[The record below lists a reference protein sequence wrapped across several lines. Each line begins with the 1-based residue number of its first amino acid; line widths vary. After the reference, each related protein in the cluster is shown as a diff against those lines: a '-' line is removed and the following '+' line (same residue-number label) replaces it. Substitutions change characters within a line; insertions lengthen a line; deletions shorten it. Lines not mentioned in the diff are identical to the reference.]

1 MNYSWSAKSPDVKKA
16 QFLSSELKISHF
28 LSKLLINRNID
39 SYEEAHQFLHP
50 YLEKNDGSL
59 NLPDPFL
66 LKGMEEG
73 VLRIIR
79 AIESS
84 ENIAVYGDFDCDGIT
99 STAILYSFLK
109 RIGANVVSYN
119 PERLEEGYGI
129 NFNSIKS
136 LAFKG
141 VTLIISTDCGIS
153 ENQVVSESKKIKLVA
168 NDNVEIVNVDFVIT
182 DHHSVPEVTPDAVSI
197 INPKQPGCAYPFKE
211 ICAVGVVFNLMMG
224 IRKRLREREYFNGS
238 IGEPNLKRDLDLVAI
253 GTIADSMPL
262 LGVNRILV
270 YNGLKEIPITDK
282 KGLLSLL
289 RNSGK
294 KVSKKEYSVRD
305 VSFQIAPKINAA
317 GRVGRA
323 SDAVRLLVE
332 DDQNKIDSLS
342 AILARNNTDRQKKQ
356 EEVLKEAMKMA
367 QDITKD
373 NPNKH
378 SLVLSSKN
386 WHSGVIGIVASKI
399 SEEFGRPSVIISIDK
414 DGLGKGSL
422 RTKNGINLYNVL
434 KGCESHLIQYGGHSG
449 AAGITINST
458 ELDNFDNQFED
469 SIKNYDYE
477 SNSTVDAD
485 LEIKFDEIQLS
496 LVDDLKRMEPFGR
509 GNPSPVFMTRE
520 ATVKSIKE
528 FQGKKGHKHLE
539 IIIEQ
544 QGTKQRGVWFD
555 FKSHVSIGDRIDV
568 IYKIQRDTY
577 NSDYGMVL
585 IIDDLKPT

>member
-224 IRKRLREREYFNGS
+224 IRRRLREREYFNGS

-270 YNGLKEIPITDK
+270 YNGLKEIPITEK

-539 IIIEQ
+539 IIMEQ

>member
-141 VTLIISTDCGIS
+141 VTLIVSTDCGIS

-270 YNGLKEIPITDK
+270 YNGLKEIPITEK

>member
-270 YNGLKEIPITDK
+270 YNGLKEIPITEK

>member
-1 MNYSWSAKSPDVKKA
+1 MNYSWSAKSPDVEKA

-66 LKGMEEG
+66 LKGMEDG
-73 VLRIIR
+73 VQRIIR

-109 RIGANVVSYN
+109 RVGANVVSYN

-129 NFNSIKS
+129 NFNSIKN
-136 LAFKG
+136 LALQG
-141 VTLIISTDCGIS
+141 VRLIISTDCGIS

-168 NDNVEIVNVDFVIT
+168 NENVEIVSVDFVIT
-182 DHHSVPEVTPDAVSI
+182 DHHSVPEVVPDAVSI

-238 IGEPNLKRDLDLVAI
+238 IDEPNLKRDLDLVAI

-332 DDQNKIDSLS
+332 DDQNKIDSLI

-356 EEVLKEAMKMA
+356 EEVLKEAMKMG
-367 QDITKD
+367 QDIIRD

-378 SLVLSSKN
+378 SLVLYSKN

-399 SEEFGRPSVIISIDK
+399 SEEFGRPSVIISIDE

-422 RTKNGINLYNVL
+422 RTKNGIHLYNVL
-434 KGCESHLIQYGGHSG
+434 KGCESHLVQYGGHSG

-485 LEIKFDEIQLS
+485 LEIEFDEIQLS
-496 LVDDLKRMEPFGR
+496 FVDDLKRMEPFGR
-509 GNPSPVFMTRE
+509 ENPIPVFMTRE

-539 IIIEQ
+539 IIMEQ
-544 QGTKQRGVWFD
+544 QGAKQRGVWFG

-577 NSDYGMVL
+577 NSDYGIVL